1 MPNLTKES
9 EVPDQTTDV
18 TFLFLQPMWLQKLSK
33 YLTTEKILVQ
43 YNQEQK
49 KKLALIILHFCLVQ
63 GKLYYQGQ
71 NQVLKHYLED
81 SKIPTMLRKCMKES
95 VVGISHPKSQFT
107 RSWMQSINGQ
117 QCTRMFI

>member
-18 TFLFLQPMWLQKLSK
+18 TFLFLQLVWLQKLSK
-33 YLTTEKILVQ
+33 YFITEKFLVQ

-49 KKLALIILHFCLVQ
+49 KTLALTTLHFSLVQ

-71 NQVLKHYLED
+71 NQVLRHCLED

-95 VVGISHPKSQFT
+95 VVGIFHPKSQFT
-107 RSWMQSINGQ
+107 RSWM
-117 QCTRMFI
+117 